1 MSSRRSEAQVRAFSL
16 QRRHPAHL
24 VRRLPV
30 TGGHG
35 VNKDEIWFSLLGD
48 WFEKFVQPETSDR
61 IGYVKVNGAVPGE
74 YIASNTTTRLILPTL
89 SFCFSATG
97 SDYFSFCS
105 SLHIPHN
112 SSLILVEL
120 SINDE
125 YLPAEHTANMENL
138 LRGLLELPS
147 QPAVILMQA
156 LEFNSARMANGGDVH
171 LPVAVYYGGF
181 MISGPLFW
189 IAEHALLIPDIPVI
203 RYVVE
208 ALKCGVKI

>member
-1 MSSRRSEAQVRAFSL
+1 MNCVSL
-16 QRRHPAHL
+16 Q
-24 VRRLPV
+24 
-30 TGGHG
+30 
-35 VNKDEIWFSLLGD
+35 
-48 WFEKFVQPETSDR
+48 
-61 IGYVKVNGAVPGE
+61 
-74 YIASNTTTRLILPTL
+74 
-89 SFCFSATG
+89 ATG

-147 QPAVILMQA
+147 QPAVILVQA

-171 LPVAVYYGGF
+171 LPVAVYYGEF
-181 MISGPLFW
+181 ILLRPCPS
-189 IAEHALLIPDIPVI
+189 IANRQIMIPDIPVI
-203 RYVVE
+203 R
-208 ALKCGVKI
+208 

>member
-1 MSSRRSEAQVRAFSL
+1 MNTVHSVLMITRIC
-16 QRRHPAHL
+16 
-24 VRRLPV
+24 LP
-30 TGGHG
+30 
-35 VNKDEIWFSLLGD
+35 
-48 WFEKFVQPETSDR
+48 
-61 IGYVKVNGAVPGE
+61 
-74 YIASNTTTRLILPTL
+74 
-89 SFCFSATG
+89 SATG

-147 QPAVILMQA
+147 QPAVVLVQA

-171 LPVAVYYGGF
+171 LPVAVYYGEF
-181 MISGPLFW
+181 
-189 IAEHALLIPDIPVI
+189 
-203 RYVVE
+203 
-208 ALKCGVKI
+208 